1 MLKKKIKSNKEVIG
15 IFGLGY
21 VGLPLALNFSQK
33 KIKVYGFD
41 NDKLKIEKI
50 NKSKSYLSH
59 INSREILNAKKNG
72 FIATTDYS
80 YTKKLDV
87 IIICVP
93 TPLTKNK
100 KPDLTYIKST
110 ISSILPYLR
119 EQQLISLQSTTYPG
133 TTNEIILPILTK
145 KGFEIG
151 KNFFL
156 SFSPER
162 LDPGIKKIL
171 LKNIPKVVGGIT
183 KQCLELSSKIYGKV
197 HKKIVK
203 VSNTQTAE
211 TTKLLENV
219 YRAVNIGLVNELK
232 TLTDKL
238 NLDIYE
244 IIKAAS
250 SKPFGFVPFYP
261 GPGLGG
267 HCIPIDP
274 YYLAWKADQLG
285 INTKFIKLAG
295 EINSSIPNIIV
306 KKVKKIL
313 KKIKKNNPKIL
324 VLGVAYKKNI
334 NDLRESPGIKIIDL
348 LRKNKLLV
356 SYCDPFIAKIPS
368 LRGYN
373 LKLKSI
379 KINSQTLKKF
389 DLTIITTDHD
399 KFNYKLI
406 YKFSNLILDTR
417 GIYKNDKKSKIINS
431 FY

>member
-1 MLKKKIKSNKEVIG
+1 ML
-15 IFGLGY
+15 
-21 VGLPLALNFSQK
+21 
-33 KIKVYGFD
+33 
-41 NDKLKIEKI
+41 
-50 NKSKSYLSH
+50 
-59 INSREILNAKKNG
+59 KKNG

-100 KPDLTYIKST
+100 KPNLKYIKST
-110 ISSILPYLR
+110 LSSVLPYLR
-119 EQQLISLQSTTYPG
+119 EQQLISLVSTTYPG
-133 TTNEIILPILTK
+133 TTNEIILPALTK

-171 LKNIPKVVGGIT
+171 TKNIPKVTGGIT

-211 TTKLLENV
+211 ATKLLENV

-232 TLTDKL
+232 ILTDKL

-274 YYLAWKADQLG
+274 YYLAWKANQLG

-306 KKVKKIL
+306 KKVKRIL
-313 KKIKKNNPKIL
+313 KKIKKLNPKIL
-324 VLGVAYKKNI
+324 VLGVAYKKNV

-348 LRKNKLLV
+348 LRKNKFRV
-356 SYCDPFIAKIPS
+356 SYCDPFITKIPT
-368 LRGYN
+368 LRNYN
-373 LKLKSI
+373 LNLKSI

-417 GIYKNDKKSKIINS
+417 GIYKNDKKNKIISS